1 MVEVAGQA
9 EQVTGEAEQVA
20 RVPRPAMSRVEQ
32 AAESTARRAR
42 TLTRERVLQG
52 ALELADE
59 IGIEAFTMRRL
70 AAALG
75 VKPMTIYHHVSSKEQ
90 ILDGIVDM
98 VFAEITL
105 PPDDQPWATA
115 MRVRCHSAREVLA
128 RHPWATPLME
138 TRTTPGPATLRHHDA
153 VIGCLRRGGLSLE
166 LTAHAYAVID
176 SYVYGFALQEASL
189 PFREEEEI
197 AGLAREIMNAFPDG
211 VYPHFAEFT
220 AEHVLRPGYSFTAS
234 FDVGL
239 DLLLDGIERMS
250 AGAEADGPRRRELD
264 RQR

>member
-1 MVEVAGQA
+1 MVEVAGQV
-9 EQVTGEAEQVA
+9 EQVSEKAE
-20 RVPRPAMSRVEQ
+20 RV
-32 AAESTARRAR
+32 AESTARHAG

-52 ALELADE
+52 ALALADE

-189 PFREEEEI
+189 PFCGEEEI
-197 AGLAREIMNAFPDG
+197 AGLARQIMKAFPDG

-220 AEHVLRPGYSFTAS
+220 ADHVLRPGYSFTAS

-239 DLLLDGIERMS
+239 DLLLDGIDRMS
-250 AGAEADGPRRRELD
+250 RGTHDDRPRHGSGVPGAEGA
-264 RQR
+264 Q